1 MVRLRVVLTMLAVVW
16 AGLLG
21 LVTAPLAAPA
31 QTRAAPPSFASPLY
45 VIVPFGEPGDV
56 DPILA
61 NATQEFSED
70 LSERRIRSA
79 LGTPTD
85 AVEAVS
91 NAHAICVQ
99 YNAAGILIS
108 AMRFGRTSGFNVPEF
123 ITGFVPY
130 VGGIISGAG
139 ALDRLPIKAQ
149 YKLFLVDCRGK
160 VAWRTVTTASK
171 VHHGN
176 NVAAGMTEIGLKA
189 IAEAADQ
196 FAARRSQAH

>member
-1 MVRLRVVLTMLAVVW
+1 MLRSWLGA
-16 AGLLG
+16 AIALG
-21 LVTAPLAAPA
+21 LTLAPA
-31 QTRAAPPSFASPLY
+31 VARAQAELPSVLRAPLY
-45 VIVPFGEPGDV
+45 VIVPFGEPGDT

-61 NATQEFSED
+61 NATQQFSQD
-70 LSERRIRSA
+70 LSDRRIRSA

-91 NAHAICVQ
+91 NAHAICAQ
-99 YNAAGILIS
+99 YNAAGILVSSI
-108 AMRFGRTSGFNVPEF
+108 RFGQTNGFNAAEFASGF
-123 ITGFVPY
+123 IPY
-130 VGGIISGAG
+130 VGGVISGAG
-139 ALDRLPIKAQ
+139 ALARVPIKAQ

-160 VAWRTVTTASK
+160 VAWRTITTADK

-176 NVAAGMTEIGLKA
+176 NISAGLTEISLKA

>member
-1 MVRLRVVLTMLAVVW
+1 MLQAMWV
-16 AGLLG
+16 GLLG
-21 LVTAPLAAPA
+21 LITAPLATSA
-31 QTRAAPPSFASPLY
+31 QPQPAPPSLQSPLY
-45 VIVPFGEPGDV
+45 VILPFGEPGDV
-56 DPILA
+56 DPVLA
-61 NATQEFSED
+61 NATQQFSED

-91 NAHAICVQ
+91 NAHSICIQ
-99 YNAAGILIS
+99 YNASGILIS
-108 AMRFGRTSGFNVPEF
+108 AMRFAQTTGFNVPSF
-123 ITGFVPY
+123 VTSFVPY

-139 ALDRLPIKAQ
+139 ALERLPIKAQ

-160 VAWRTVTTASK
+160 VAWRTVTTANK

-196 FAARRSQAH
+196 FAARRTQAH